1 GSWIRP
7 VPGRWTP
14 ASALAV
20 CGAWL
25 AARSRPAYFRRSSTP
40 PSVRCSRRSAPD
52 IGRTSCFFP
61 RRAEMDLQFRN
72 LRIRNAVASDAPQL
86 TRWWNDGSVMAHAGF
101 PHGLGTTEEEV
112 AGKLAQDRE
121 ETGRCL
127 ILELDGA
134 PVGEMCYRIVEG
146 NKAQIGIKICEAAR
160 QEQGYGRIALS
171 LLIRALFD
179 RG

>member
-1 GSWIRP
+1 
-7 VPGRWTP
+7 
-14 ASALAV
+14 
-20 CGAWL
+20 
-25 AARSRPAYFRRSSTP
+25 
-40 PSVRCSRRSAPD
+40 
-52 IGRTSCFFP
+52 
-61 RRAEMDLQFRN
+61 MDLQFRN

-121 ETGRCL
+121 ETGRRL

-179 RG
+179 RGVSAVVLDTDLENRRAQHVYASLGFTRLGVRRDCWRNQIGELRSAVDYEIKPGQLVDFTKRGT

>member
-1 GSWIRP
+1 
-7 VPGRWTP
+7 
-14 ASALAV
+14 
-20 CGAWL
+20 
-25 AARSRPAYFRRSSTP
+25 
-40 PSVRCSRRSAPD
+40 
-52 IGRTSCFFP
+52 
-61 RRAEMDLQFRN
+61 MDLQFRN

-121 ETGRCL
+121 ETGRRL

-179 RG
+179 RGVSAVVLDTDLENRRAQHVYASLGFTRLRVRRDCWRNQIGELRSAVDYEIKSGQ